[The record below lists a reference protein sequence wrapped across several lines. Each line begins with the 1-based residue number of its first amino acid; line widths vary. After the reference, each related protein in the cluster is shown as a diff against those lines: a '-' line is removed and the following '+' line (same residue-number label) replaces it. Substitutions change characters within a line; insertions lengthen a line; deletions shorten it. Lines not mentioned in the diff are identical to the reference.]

1 MIQRA
6 ITQTILEDLSF
17 FPVVGIIGPRQVG
30 KTTLAKKIQA
40 RIKEASIL
48 IDLEL
53 DSDLRKLEDAETY
66 LQAHQDKC
74 VIIDEIQR
82 MPRLFTLLRAL
93 VDIERRPGRFII
105 LGSASPRMIKD
116 SSETLAG
123 RISYSELTPFSLLEI
138 KSIKTQEEHWLKG
151 GFPDALLAPSEKFT
165 WRWLRN
171 FIRTFIERD
180 LRELGHEI
188 SNVMLSRLLSMLS
201 HVQGQLQNASDL
213 SRSLG
218 VSAPTVNHYL
228 DLLEGS
234 FIINRLQPYFS
245 NVKKRLVKSPKIY
258 FRDSGVLHQISNIN
272 DIETLLGHIAVGAS
286 WEGYV
291 IEQIK
296 RTSENKLEMYFYR
309 THGGAESDLVLIG
322 PGNRIACIEIKLSNA
337 PSVSKGFFESIKDIG
352 PEFKYVICPHTERY
366 ERSGGIIVC
375 GLVEFLEKEL
385 LKIYGNT
392 S

>member
-1 MIQRA
+1 M
-6 ITQTILEDLSF
+6 
-17 FPVVGIIGPRQVG
+17 
-30 KTTLAKKIQA
+30 AKEIRG
-40 RIKEASIL
+40 RIKAKSVL

-66 LQAHQDKC
+66 LQSHRDKC

-93 VDIERRPGRFII
+93 VDLERRPGRFII

-123 RISYSELTPFSLLEI
+123 RISYSELAPFSLPEI
-138 KSIKTQEEHWLKG
+138 ESIKTQEEHWLKG

-165 WRWLRN
+165 WRWLQN

-201 HVQGQLQNASDL
+201 HIQGQLLNSSEL

-218 VSAPTVNHYL
+218 VSVPTVNRYL

-234 FIINRLQPYFS
+234 FIINRLQPYFR
-245 NVKKRLVKSPKIY
+245 NIKKRLVKSPKIY

-272 DIETLLGHIAVGAS
+272 GRETLLGHIVAGAS

-291 IEQIK
+291 IEQV
-296 RTSENKLEMYFYR
+296 RRVSENRLEMYFYR
-309 THGGAESDLVLIG
+309 THGGAETDLVLIG

-337 PSVSKGFFESIKDIG
+337 PPISKGFYQSIEDIG
-352 PEFKYVICPHTERY
+352 PEFKYVICPHTEKY

-375 GLVEFLEKEL
+375 SLIDFLEKEL
-385 LKIYGNT
+385 LKICSNV
-392 S
+392 